1 MLADLHAERWD
12 FVLQHFQADYLN
24 LHQIKRTPFGTETL
38 LFAYISFGLVRL
50 FFKNHIQK
58 QGSVDR
64 WVVMSSERARTP
76 SFGISRLN
84 FVCVFFEMFLLF
96 STCIVGDGLD

>member
-1 MLADLHAERWD
+1 MGMMADLHAESWD

-24 LHQIKRTPFGTETL
+24 LHQIKRTPFGTKTF
-38 LFAYISFGLVRL
+38 LFAYILFGL

-58 QGSVDR
+58 QGSVNR

-76 SFGISRLN
+76 SFGILGLN